1 MKHIYYLFFF
11 AFLLNCVACVDA
23 LDMTPENS
31 VTFMNV
37 FETERELEIGVMGA
51 EASVRNE
58 MAGQDLAP
66 NGEYSDYFE
75 EGAWALLQ
83 EHQPAGYITQWDWF
97 YRTISY
103 ANAPLPYIDKIEM
116 SQERRDFYKG
126 QIYFFKAFAYLHIIR
141 LCGDC
146 VLIRDE
152 VEIAP
157 QGQTSWIKVI
167 DYAIGLAKEAVRLLP
182 EWDKLTDANGNAVTH
197 RARPCK
203 GAANALL
210 AHLCAWK
217 AGCKYMAKPEDRN
230 YDEQELW
237 KIAEQACTDIIKRED
252 IYKLANTPEDM
263 CESTLVGG
271 SKESVF
277 ESIFRNYWDELAQT
291 KWDQSMAL
299 TSMAKFYQGYP
310 VVTGATMGE
319 IQYMSY
325 RITNETVEKMFPKN
339 DLRRDAWFY
348 RYEYMRDSVD
358 SDITG
363 GYAYPYKYRKAYVS
377 TDGGAGSGYFINF
390 DANKIWW
397 RLADIILLRAEC
409 RARLGG
415 SYLQGAIDDLNM
427 IRTRANAKL
436 YDASE
441 YGGNLRYA
449 IFKEREKE
457 FLIEGGRWFDV
468 LRNEYY
474 KTELYGG
481 FRTVS
486 AQDIVDGVFF
496 GAITSSYFWDNPL
509 LRQNVYWQRRM

>member
-1 MKHIYYLFFF
+1 MRYTLFCIYLSIS
-11 AFLLNCVACVDA
+11 CIACVDT

-31 VTFMNV
+31 VTFANV
-37 FETERELEIGVMGA
+37 FETERELEIGIMGA

-58 MAGQDLAP
+58 AVGQDLMSL
-66 NGEYSDYFE
+66 GEYSDYFS
-75 EGAWALLQ
+75 EGDLALLQ
-83 EHQPAGYITQWDWF
+83 EHQAYAYERDWGWF
-97 YRTISY
+97 YRVISY
-103 ANAPLPYIDKIEM
+103 ANAPLPYIDDIKM
-116 SQERRDFYKG
+116 PQERRDFYKG
-126 QIYFFKAFAYLHIIR
+126 QVYFFKSFAYLHIIR

-146 VLIRDE
+146 VLIRDD

-157 QGQTSWIKVI
+157 QGQTSWVKVI
-167 DYAIGLAKEAVRLLP
+167 DYAISLAKEAVRLLP
-182 EWDKLTDANGNAVTH
+182 EWDELKDANGNAVTH

-217 AGCKYMAKPEDRN
+217 AGCKYMAKPEDRD

-252 IYKLANTPEDM
+252 IYQLADTPENM
-263 CESTLVGG
+263 CTTVLMGG

-291 KWDQSMAL
+291 KWDQSLAL
-299 TSMAKFYQGYP
+299 TSMARYYQGYP
-310 VVTGATMGE
+310 VVTGEMMGN
-319 IQYMSY
+319 IQNMNY
-325 RITNETVEKMFPKN
+325 RITNETVEKMFQEE
-339 DLRRDAWFY
+339 DLRKNAWFY
-348 RYEYMRDSVD
+348 RFEYMRDSVD
-358 SDITG
+358 TDITG
-363 GYAYPYKYRKAYVS
+363 GYAYPYKYRQAYVS
-377 TDGGAGSGYFINF
+377 TDGSAGGGSFINF

-415 SYLQGAIDDLNM
+415 NYQQGAIDDLNK
-427 IRTRANAKL
+427 IRIRANAKL
-436 YDASE
+436 YDPSE
-441 YGGNLRYA
+441 HGGNLRYT

-486 AQDIVDGVFF
+486 NQDIIDRVFF
-496 GAITSSYFWDNPL
+496 GVIKNSYFWDNPL
-509 LRQNVYWQRRM
+509 LRQNSYWLRRM

>member
-1 MKHIYYLFFF
+1 MKYIHYLFISI
-11 AFLLNCVACVDA
+11 FLVNCIACVDA
-23 LDMTPENS
+23 LEMTPENS

-58 MAGQDLAP
+58 ATGQDFVFHS
-66 NGEYSDYFE
+66 EYSDYFS
-75 EGAWALLQ
+75 EGDPSLLQ
-83 EHQPAGYITQWDWF
+83 EHEPTTYAADWGWF
-97 YRTISY
+97 YRVISY
-103 ANAPLPYIDKIEM
+103 ANTPLPYINKIEM
-116 SQERRDFYKG
+116 TQERRNFYKG
-126 QIYFFKAFAYLHIIR
+126 QIYFFKAFAYLHIVR
-141 LCGDC
+141 RCGDC

-152 VEIAP
+152 VETTP
-157 QGQTSWIKVI
+157 QGQTSWVKVI
-167 DYAIGLAKEAVRLLP
+167 DYAIELAKEAVKLLP
-182 EWDKLTDANGNAVTH
+182 EWDQLTDANGNSVTH

-230 YDEQELW
+230 YDEEELW
-237 KIAEQACTDIIKRED
+237 KIAEQACTDIIKRND
-252 IYKLANTPEDM
+252 IYELAGTPEDM
-263 CESTLVGG
+263 CVSTLTGN
-271 SKESVF
+271 SKESIF

-291 KWDQSMAL
+291 KWSQDVAM
-299 TSMAKFYQGYP
+299 TSMAMRFQGYP
-310 VVTGATMGE
+310 VVTGATMSG

-325 RITNETVEKMFPKN
+325 RIKNETVEKMFPEG

-348 RYEYMRDSVD
+348 QYEYMRDSVD
-358 SDITG
+358 TDITG
-363 GYAYPYKYRKAYVS
+363 GYAYPYKYRQAHIS
-377 TDGGAGSGYFINF
+377 TDGGAGGGTFINF

-415 SYLQGAIDDLNM
+415 SYLQGAIDDLNL
-427 IRTRANAKL
+427 IRVRANAKL

-449 IFKEREKE
+449 IFKEKEKE

-468 LRNEYY
+468 LRNGYY

-486 AQDIVDGVFF
+486 AQDIIDGVFF
-496 GAITSSYFWDNPL
+496 GVLQESCFWDNTL
-509 LRQNVYWQRRM
+509 LRQNTYWKRRM